1 MASPMPDRL
10 ARSRAI
16 SSAGMVI
23 SSPAAVPRSQRC
35 TTRSA
40 EMNRSIISENV
51 VVPSIGLS

>member
-1 MASPMPDRL
+1 MPDRL

-16 SSAGMVI
+16 SSAGIVI
-23 SSPAAVPRSQRC
+23 GRPAAVPRSHRW

-40 EMNRSIISENV
+40 EMNRSIISANV